1 MSYYLE
7 LQFCPEYKQLL
18 KPNPDIYKTRIQA
31 NINSCKILCSL
42 IATQDKTT
50 LEQANLWY
58 FEYLVNSWAEV
69 NDRKSFVDESF
80 SNHMK
85 RDVIAPKI
93 SFGTYTME
101 LFERE
106 SEDDE
111 DDPYLELFSYY
122 YQNGRKGKSVLP
134 MLMVRNPY
142 VIERE
147 TGFKLPI
154 SQQAIVRVGLDF
166 ADEYGF
172 RYFNCT
178 NFETL
183 TETK

>member
-7 LQFCPEYKQLL
+7 LQFCPEYKQLRDTA
-18 KPNPDIYKTRIQA
+18 PSIYKTEVQEH
-31 NINSCKILCSL
+31 INSCKILCRL
-42 IATQDKTT
+42 IARRDKTT

-58 FEYLVNSWAEV
+58 FEYLVHSWAEV
-69 NDRKSFVDESF
+69 TDRKSFVDESF
-80 SNHMK
+80 SHHMK
-85 RDVIAPKI
+85 KDVIAPRI
-93 SFGTYTME
+93 SFGTYMME

-106 SEDDE
+106 DEDDE
-111 DDPYLELFSYY
+111 DDPYLELFSHY
-122 YQNGRKGKSVLP
+122 YQGGRKGKSVLP

-142 VIERE
+142 VIERD

-154 SQQAIVRVGLDF
+154 SQQTIVRVGLDF
-166 ADEYGF
+166 ADSYGF

>member
-18 KPNPDIYKTRIQA
+18 DANASEYKKEVQSH
-31 NINSCKILCSL
+31 INSCKVICSL
-42 IATQDKTT
+42 IASQNKTT
-50 LEQANLWY
+50 LEQANLSY

-69 NDRKSFVDESF
+69 MDRKSFVDERF
-80 SNHMK
+80 SHHMK
-85 RDVIAPKI
+85 RDVIAPSI
-93 SFGTYTME
+93 SFGTYAME
-101 LFERE
+101 LHERE
-106 SEDDE
+106 DEGDE
-111 DDPYLELFSYY
+111 DDPYLELFTHY

-154 SQQAIVRVGLDF
+154 SKKIIINVGLDF

>member
-7 LQFCPEYKQLL
+7 LQFCPEYKNILSERSG
-18 KPNPDIYKTRIQA
+18 IYEEEVQA
-31 NINSCKILCSL
+31 FVNSCKILCNL
-42 IATQDKTT
+42 ISIRDKST

-58 FEYLVNSWAEV
+58 FEFLVKSWAEV
-69 NDRKSFVDESF
+69 SDRKSFVDERF
-80 SNHMK
+80 SHHMK
-85 RDVIAPKI
+85 RDVIAPTI

-101 LFERE
+101 IFERE
-106 SEDDE
+106 DDDEEDDE
-111 DDPYLELFSYY
+111 YLNLFARY
-122 YQNGRKGKSVLP
+122 YQGGRKGESVLP

-154 SQQAIVRVGLDF
+154 SRQTIVRVGLDF
-166 ADEYGF
+166 ATEYGF

-178 NFETL
+178 NFESL
-183 TETK
+183 IETK

>member
-7 LQFCPEYKQLL
+7 LQFCPEYNQLL
-18 KPNPDIYKTRIQA
+18 DSNPDEYKNKVQSH
-31 NINSCKILCSL
+31 INSCKIICSL
-42 IATQDKTT
+42 LAIQDKTT
-50 LEQANLWY
+50 LEQANLEY

-69 NDRKSFVDESF
+69 TDQRSFVDERF
-80 SNHMK
+80 SHHMK
-85 RDVIAPKI
+85 RDVIAPRI

-106 SEDDE
+106 DEEDE
-111 DDPYLELFSYY
+111 DDSYLKLFSHY
-122 YQNGRKGKSVLP
+122 YQGGRKGDSVLP

-154 SQQAIVRVGLDF
+154 SQQIIVRVGLDF

-183 TETK
+183 PETK